1 MNPDVFFFLCFQREK
16 TWVQKLEEAKR
27 ERSRE
32 AAEVTCQTDEVS
44 SLTVSA
50 EELDS
55 RLRAQKQQL
64 QLDADKVQHKAVE
77 EARKQVQRELEEKHL
92 EDMAKQV
99 TDTLFITTDELTFV
113 LCVAVV
119 SRTHMSLKLSTFPSH
134 ALL

>member
-1 MNPDVFFFLCFQREK
+1 M
-16 TWVQKLEEAKR
+16 EEAKR
-27 ERSRE
+27 ERTRE
-32 AAEVTCQTDEVS
+32 AAEVTCQTDESEVS

-99 TDTLFITTDELTFV
+99 TDILFITADELIFV

-119 SRTHMSLKLSTFPSH
+119 SRAHMPLKLAMFPSH
-134 ALL
+134 VLL